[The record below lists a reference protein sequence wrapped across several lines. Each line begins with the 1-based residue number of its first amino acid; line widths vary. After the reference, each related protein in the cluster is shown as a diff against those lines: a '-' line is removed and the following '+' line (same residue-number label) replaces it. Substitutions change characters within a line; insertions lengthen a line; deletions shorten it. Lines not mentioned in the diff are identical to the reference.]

1 MNNLINKSNR
11 CLHCDIELFSGRS
24 DRKYCNDSCR
34 SSYHNALKLKMVTA
48 MQELLANSK
57 LKYFISEK
65 IEQIQSDILGVRL
78 LRSKKE
84 KYSDINVSLEIKM
97 LGLFED
103 IRAAK
108 KILANIEIISSDL

>member
-24 DRKYCNDSCR
+24 DRKYC